1 MVIRLSVLA
10 LALVACKPAP
20 EASLSLEDGVTF
32 LFSDFEGDAAE
43 LESAILDVEAEIK
56 AADLSVEAKDRAFT
70 LPKLTADKLG
80 GVTAPP
86 GTDPNNQVATVLLGR
101 SEHDFDANYMLA
113 LETNYVCIE
122 SDTTV
127 FYGRTIV
134 EGEDCWEGRTCSFL
148 RTTNEVRKENILA
161 KAWYDLF
168 KDYRRIDLSD
178 GRTAMIARSWT
189 EEVFPG
195 DNGNTE
201 FAQNFSAELWIPDGS
216 ATLRAYAIWTE
227 INIGLGDDAMQT
239 LVIDGLDQ
247 GFNFGD
253 GFMAGQSPDEY
264 DCPNDRARPY
274 DRGEE

>member
-1 MVIRLSVLA
+1 MIARLLIVSLA
-10 LALVACKPAP
+10 LAGCKAAP
-20 EASLSLEDGVTF
+20 EAPLSLEDGATF
-32 LFSDFEGDAAE
+32 LFSGFEGEAE
-43 LESAILDVEAEIK
+43 DLEKAILDVEAEIK
-56 AADLSVEAKDRAFT
+56 QVDLSVVAKDRAFT

-80 GVTAPP
+80 GATAPE

-101 SEHDFDANYMLA
+101 SEHDFDANYELA
-113 LETNYVCIE
+113 LEANYVCIE

-127 FYGRTIV
+127 FYGRTFV
-134 EGEDCWEGRTCSFL
+134 EGEDCWAGRTCSFL

-168 KDYRRIDLSD
+168 KDYRRVELSD

-227 INIGLGDDAMQT
+227 INIGLGPDAMQT

-247 GFNFGD
+247 GFEFGD
-253 GFMAGQSPDEY
+253 GFMAGTAPEDY
-264 DCPNDRARPY
+264 DCPNDRARAY
-274 DRGEE
+274 DRNAE